1 MKVHLLE
8 QLQLIPARLEKV
20 FPFFARPENL
30 GKLTPSFLG
39 FSLLT
44 PSPVPMHVGALIDYV
59 VSVNGVPMR
68 WTTGISEY
76 EPPHRFVDVQLRG
89 PYSFWH
95 HTHTFEAQG
104 DATLI
109 RDEVR
114 YALPFGPLGEIAHAL
129 MVRRQLNTIFDF
141 RRRFLEG
148 IDDWDTVNAVRTES

>member
-1 MKVHLLE
+1 MKIHLLKQE
-8 QLQLIPARLEKV
+8 QRIPAPLETV

-30 GKLTPSFLG
+30 GKLTPGFLG
-39 FSLLT
+39 FELLT
-44 PSPVPMHVGALIDYV
+44 PSPIPMHVGALIDYV

-76 EPPHRFVDVQLRG
+76 DPPHRFVDVQLRG

-95 HTHTFEAQG
+95 HTHTFEAVG
-104 DATLI
+104 EETII

-129 MVRRQLNTIFDF
+129 MVKRQLSTIFNFRRHYLDSIRDWNTINSPM
-141 RRRFLEG
+141 
-148 IDDWDTVNAVRTES
+148 VNA